1 MANSQGSLANNSGNN
16 LEQAVRTVFQNK
28 GFEIVT
34 YREWEKRPDK
44 YSTELLLV
52 NAPYTTI
59 YDHSGRTEFLA
70 KSKKYNF
77 EIRIECKWQQSQG
90 SVDEKLPYL
99 YLNCIES
106 MPENHIVIIIDGK
119 GFKEGAVEWLRNAVE
134 QKKYTNSVSSAKVIE
149 VFDLTEFFTWANR
162 FLR

>member
-1 MANSQGSLANNSGNN
+1 MAKSQGSLASDSGNT
-16 LEQAVRTVFQNK
+16 LEQTVKTVFQNK
-28 GFEIVT
+28 GFKIVT
-34 YREWEKRPDK
+34 HREWEKNSDK
-44 YSTELLLV
+44 YGTELLLI

-59 YDHSGRTEFLA
+59 YDHPGRTEFLA
-70 KSKKYNF
+70 KSNKYNF
-77 EIRIECKWQQSQG
+77 EIRIECKWQQSSG

-119 GFKEGAVEWLRNAVE
+119 GFKKGAVEWLRKAVE
-134 QKKYTNSVSSAKVIE
+134 QKKYTNLISTDKIIE
-149 VFDLTEFFTWANR
+149 VFNLTEFITWANR

>member
-1 MANSQGSLANNSGNN
+1 MTKPQGALANDSGNI
-16 LEQAVRTVFQNK
+16 LEQTVKTVFQNK
-28 GFEIVT
+28 GFNIAT
-34 YREWEKRPDK
+34 YRDWEKNPDV
-44 YSTELLLV
+44 YGTELLLINV
-52 NAPYTTI
+52 PYTTI
-59 YDHSGRTEFLA
+59 YSHSGRTEFLA

-77 EIRIECKWQQSQG
+77 EIRIECKWQQVSG

-119 GFKEGAVEWLRNAVE
+119 GFKKGSVEWLRKVVE
-134 QKKYTNSVSSAKVIE
+134 HKKYTNPINKNKIIE
-149 VFDLTEFFTWANR
+149 VFSLTEFITWANK

>member
-1 MANSQGSLANNSGNN
+1 MAKSQGALASDSGNI
-16 LEQAVRTVFQNK
+16 LEQTVKTVFQNK
-28 GFEIVT
+28 GFKIAT
-34 YREWEKRPDK
+34 YREWQKNPEL
-44 YSTELLLV
+44 YGTELLLI

-59 YDHSGRTEFLA
+59 YSHSGRTEFLA
-70 KSKKYNF
+70 KSKKYDF
-77 EIRIECKWQQSQG
+77 EIRIECKWQQSSG

-119 GFKEGAVEWLRNAVE
+119 GFKKGSVEWLKEAVE
-134 QKKYTNSVSSAKVIE
+134 QKKYTNLISRDKIIE
-149 VFDLTEFFTWANR
+149 VFDLTEFITWANK